1 MSRTI
6 FKPFGPSILKVKMP
20 EELVKKINEYT
31 DKKSKEKIEGGK
43 LDASHDLAGNVT
55 QEIYLDQKFMEE
67 SGFGKFLLGE
77 VSNWISQTKNK
88 NIKKFQ
94 ITGSWIVRQFQNEYN
109 PIHMHSG
116 HISGVGYTKV
126 PTNLG
131 NTKQKN
137 KPNKNVHLQL
147 IHGSKSFLSN
157 AIMDILP
164 EVGDFY
170 FFPHYVMHAVYP
182 FSDSNEERRS
192 VSFNA
197 LLDDEIYFSTH

>member
-1 MSRTI
+1 
-6 FKPFGPSILKVKMP
+6 MP

-43 LDASHDLAGNVT
+43 LDAGHDLAGNVT

-126 PTNLG
+126 PTNLDQ
-131 NTKQKN
+131 N
-137 KPNKNVHLQL
+137 P
-147 IHGSKSFLSN
+147 
-157 AIMDILP
+157 
-164 EVGDFY
+164 FY
-170 FFPHYVMHAVYP
+170 LM
-182 FSDSNEERRS
+182 
-192 VSFNA
+192 
-197 LLDDEIYFSTH
+197 L